1 MNSQT
6 LNAMI
11 GQVKL
16 FSRCSVFCETDA
28 DLFLFGIRADWITS
42 LNCNQRH
49 IVARWEFVSNN
60 IPKMLFYSVHP
71 LVWKEFYSVFFSL
84 NHTASISNFNFLL
97 CLNSTTDTCSRSA
110 LLCILLE
117 FSHNTMADSKENWW
131 MIACYNFFLE
141 SGVKCPSILFS
152 WRSMPI
158 DQQFKTLPFWLINY
172 SILVRE
178 LLAWDLSGIIVEA
191 TGCFVK
197 KLWWCCASFDLMA
210 V

>member
-1 MNSQT
+1 
-6 LNAMI
+6 MI
-11 GQVKL
+11 RRVKL
-16 FSRCSVFCETDA
+16 FSSCSVCCETDA
-28 DLFLFGIRADWITS
+28 DLFLFGMRADWITS

-71 LVWKEFYSVFFSL
+71 SVWKEFYSVFFSL
-84 NHTASISNFNFLL
+84 NHTSSISNFNFLL
-97 CLNSTTDTCSRSA
+97 CLNSTTDTSSRSV

-117 FSHNTMADSKENWW
+117 LVITRWQIQKKIVEWLHAT
-131 MIACYNFFLE
+131 IFFLE
-141 SGVKCPSILFS
+141 SGVKCPSIPFS

-178 LLAWDLSGIIVEA
+178 LLAWDLSGIVVEA
-191 TGCFVK
+191 TGC
-197 KLWWCCASFDLMA
+197 CAKNYDFAAHLLI
-210 V
+210 